1 MALRSREQWPA
12 ACSKLTEQVIFRIL
26 STFAGNVTSVK
37 RFRLGYLLLAV
48 IAGFAVKPAVE
59 LQAEPAASSG
69 DKDEQALLA
78 EYNRITKIA
87 IGLNVYN
94 QQLERQLGDQERVMS
109 ELNHSIEGSEAMR
122 RQLVPLLHRMVDTL
136 EQFVELD
143 LPFEVNQRRQR
154 IDALKESL
162 DRPDISIAEKF
173 RRVLSAYQKE
183 VDYGSN
189 YATYSQFIKI
199 NGRPREVDIL
209 RWGRIV
215 LAFQTPDQKTT
226 GVWDN
231 NAKQWKVLG
240 SEYRDGIRKA
250 FRMAR
255 GITSKSFVILPVP
268 TATPQS
274 P

>member
-1 MALRSREQWPA
+1 M
-12 ACSKLTEQVIFRIL
+12 
-26 STFAGNVTSVK
+26 K
-37 RFRLGYLLLAV
+37 RFRLGYLSLAI
-48 IAGFAVKPAVE
+48 IAGFAVSPAVE
-59 LQAEPAASSG
+59 SQAEPAASTG
-69 DKDEQALLA
+69 DQDEQALLA

-94 QQLERQLGDQERVMS
+94 RQLQRQLDDQQRVMD
-109 ELNHSIEGSEAMR
+109 ELNNSIENSEAMR

-143 LPFEVNQRRQR
+143 LPFEVDQRRQR
-154 IDALKESL
+154 IDSLKESL
-162 DRPDISIAEKF
+162 DRPDLSIAEKF

-189 YATYSQFIKI
+189 YATYSEFIKI

-209 RWGRIV
+209 RWGRVI

-231 NAKQWKVLG
+231 DAKQWKVLG
-240 SEYRDGIRKA
+240 DEYRDGIRKA
-250 FRMAR
+250 FRIAR
-255 GITSKSFVILPVP
+255 GITSKGFVIVPVP
-268 TATPQS
+268 AATPQS